1 MKDKSDLVSEA
12 KEKLILE
19 GISDIEK
26 NGIQGLSLRRVAHNC
41 SLSCAAPYKHFKD
54 KGDFIYEIIC
64 YINQQWYIRQK
75 KILNTCPDDLRSRLI
90 AISLEYIKFLYEN
103 PHFRSIIML
112 KDNVMEPNQAKLKS
126 ELSDTSKDLIDK
138 YCMEVQMDEKRKRIK
153 TFIVRSFIYGAAL
166 MFDNGELEYNEENFN
181 LIAKSI
187 EREFDLE

>member
-1 MKDKSDLVSEA
+1 MKDKSDIISDA

-26 NGIQGLSLRRVAHNC
+26 NGIQGLSLRRVANNC

-75 KILNTCPDDLRSRLI
+75 KVLSSCPKDLRSQLI
-90 AISLEYIKFLYEN
+90 AVSLEYIKFLYEN

-112 KDNVMEPNQAKLKS
+112 KDNIIEPDQAKLKS
-126 ELSDTSKDLIDK
+126 ELSVTSKDLINR
-138 YCMEVQMDEKRKRIK
+138 YCKEVKMDEKRRTIK

-181 LIAKSI
+181 LIAKTI
-187 EREFDLE
+187 EREFDLD